1 MENSVTVNTT
11 QKMKF
16 PLRISS
22 VILNVRISSVILN
35 GKVHFLWSVTF
46 ACQRPWYNKNTF
58 VFKIDIPSLYT
69 FQTCIIETK
78 IPKNQNYKLQS
89 TQIKST
95 NLNFKYTKI
104 QEDRRI
110 RVEVLDWGSSLLQH
124 RTFVTRGERIV

>member
-22 VILNVRISSVILN
+22 VILNVRICSVILN

-69 FQTCIIETK
+69 FQTCIKETK
-78 IPKNQNYKLQS
+78 IPKNQNYKLHRVHKSKVRTLTLNTPKFKRTAGSQKRCLTGVPVHCS
-89 TQIKST
+89 T
-95 NLNFKYTKI
+95 
-104 QEDRRI
+104 E
-110 RVEVLDWGSSLLQH
+110 LL
-124 RTFVTRGERIV
+124 